1 MKKVLMIAPYFVP
14 RRRVGAMR
22 PFKFAIHLREYG
34 WDPVVLTIHNSYDHL
49 SELEK
54 KLVEGIEIIRLTSP
68 FDRTAAPG
76 KDKGKHRK
84 SSHSASVTDQIAEWI
99 DRHIPTDSW
108 IFLLKLKYLSILK
121 SAKQTAPDLIWSTGD
136 PWSGLWLGEKLS
148 DDLNVP
154 LLADFRDPWTLADVQ
169 LRNRSPFSM
178 ELDRQIEK
186 RVVERADK
194 LIFTSKATE
203 EKYSEHYHLS
213 SQKTATIYNAFDRI
227 LLEEQGEPWQ
237 DLSDP
242 DKLHLIFFGRFRRLS
257 PAEPIINAL
266 QHLQHHRDKSLQD
279 IKIHS
284 FGRPDIEDEIRIKD
298 LQLTDQFV
306 FHEPMLPEKA
316 SAVLEQ
322 ADILLVSTNRER
334 KNIIP
339 AKLWDYMAADKP
351 ILSIAPNPEISRIL
365 EMSGAGVQL
374 NPDSPEAIANLLAQ
388 CAGKKRKGDHFA
400 LSSESNINDRSIF
413 SAEHTTGQLTA
424 IFDELIKHG

>member
-1 MKKVLMIAPYFVP
+1 
-14 RRRVGAMR
+14 MR

-34 WDPVVLTIHNSYDHL
+34 WKPVVLTIQNSNDRL
-49 SELEK
+49 SELENE
-54 KLVEGIEIIRLTSP
+54 LLEGIEIIKLTSP
-68 FDRTAAPG
+68 FDRTTSAG
-76 KDKGKHRK
+76 KVKGKNSD
-84 SSHSASVTDQIAEWI
+84 SSHSASVTDHIAEWI

-121 SAKQTAPDLIWSTGD
+121 SAKQAAPDLIWSTGD

-148 DDLNVP
+148 GDMNVP
-154 LLADFRDPWTLADVQ
+154 WIADFRDPWTLADVQ

-178 ELDRQIEK
+178 AMDRRIEK
-186 RVVERADK
+186 RVVEKADK
-194 LIFTSKATE
+194 LIFTSKAAE
-203 EKYSEHYHLS
+203 EKYSAHYHLP
-213 SQKTATIYNAFDRI
+213 SQKTATVYNAFDRG
-227 LLEEQGEPWQ
+227 LLEDINKPWQ
-237 DLSDP
+237 GISNP
-242 DKLHLIFFGRFRRLS
+242 DMLNLIFFGRFRRLS

-266 QHLQHHRDKSLQD
+266 LQMKHHGDKSLQD

-284 FGRPDIEDEIRIKD
+284 FGRPGREEEIRIKN
-298 LQLTDQFV
+298 LQLTDHFV
-306 FHEPMLPEKA
+306 FHEPVLPEKA
-316 SAVLEQ
+316 SSVLEQ

-365 EMSGAGVQL
+365 KVSGAGVQL
-374 NPDSPEAIANLLAQ
+374 NPDAPEDIANLLAK
-388 CAGKKRKGDHFA
+388 CARNKRKGDHIA
-400 LSSESNINDRSIF
+400 LTSESNINDRSIF